1 MKKIIGLLIVGF
13 LIAIATISF
22 VKNNIDEKED
32 PFEGEQMGTDMAENP
47 ANEGTGKGDAAPDFT
62 LTTLDGKEVSL
73 SDYKGKKVVL
83 NFWASWCPP
92 CKAEMPHM
100 QNYYEDM
107 TEEDN
112 VEILAV
118 NLTNKDNGLDEVT
131 SFVEDY
137 GLTFPIPMD
146 EEGQV
151 GNAYKVIPIPT
162 TYMIDTSGII
172 QNMIVGPM
180 DEQMLIDYVDKLN

>member
-1 MKKIIGLLIVGF
+1 
-13 LIAIATISF
+13 
-22 VKNNIDEKED
+22 
-32 PFEGEQMGTDMAENP
+32 
-47 ANEGTGKGDAAPDFT
+47 
-62 LTTLDGKEVSL
+62 
-73 SDYKGKKVVL
+73 
-83 NFWASWCPP
+83 
-92 CKAEMPHM
+92 M

-107 TEEDN
+107 SEEAN

-118 NLTNKDNGLDEVT
+118 NLTNKDNGVDEVS

-146 EEGQV
+146 EEGQI

-162 TYMIDTSGII
+162 TYMIDTNGII

-180 DEQMLIDYVDKLN
+180 NEEMLIDYVDKLK

>member
-1 MKKIIGLLIVGF
+1 
-13 LIAIATISF
+13 
-22 VKNNIDEKED
+22 
-32 PFEGEQMGTDMAENP
+32 MGTDMAENP
-47 ANEGTGKGDAAPDFT
+47 VNQGTGKGDAAPDFT

-83 NFWASWCPP
+83 NFWTSWCPP

-107 TEEDN
+107 SEEAN

-118 NLTNKDNGLDEVT
+118 NLTNKDNGVDEVS

-146 EEGQV
+146 EEGQI

-162 TYMIDTSGII
+162 TYMIDTNGII

-180 DEQMLIDYVDKLN
+180 NEEMLIDSVDKLK